1 MSLRPITGWS
11 ASPTTLPETCL
22 NDTFHQYTFDGASRI
37 SQVDSGA
44 TKYTYDPAGD
54 RVRKDTGTNF
64 TEYHHF
70 GGNVLAEQDQGR
82 PLDGLHLRRRQTH
95 RQSRPLR
102 HAAAHKRHNLQRLF
116 RRL

>member
-64 TEYHHF
+64 TEYYRF
-70 GGNVLAEQDQGR
+70 GGNVPAEQAQAGKGSDSNYAGGKGIAEADLFDTR
-82 PLDGLHLRRRQTH
+82 PHVSATT
-95 RQSRPLR
+95 
-102 HAAAHKRHNLQRLF
+102 
-116 RRL
+116 